1 MKLLGEIVAKC
12 FEPVGGLG
20 SEFFGQHFGIMLL
33 GQAEFQNKFTC
44 FFSLFCFTQYC
55 IDAMAR
61 SAKPLSASGS
71 DSSLAHFTHWPR
83 QRCTARHNE
92 IWQGSKAGSSKVQD
106 AMPIAQLRDCV
117 DLWELEPQAWTL
129 DKPQYAELSEHP
141 TKAGACQTIKLADTK
156 HIAQAVT
163 HFKELQHC

>member
-1 MKLLGEIVAKC
+1 
-12 FEPVGGLG
+12 
-20 SEFFGQHFGIMLL
+20 
-33 GQAEFQNKFTC
+33 
-44 FFSLFCFTQYC
+44 
-55 IDAMAR
+55 MAR

-83 QRCTARHNE
+83 QRCTARHKG

-129 DKPQYAELSEHP
+129 DKPQDAELSEHP
-141 TKAGACQTIKLADTK
+141 TEAEACQTIKVADTE

-163 HFKELQHC
+163 QGFRVVNNHTEIARESHGNYTGLTRKSHGNHT